1 MASTLVLVYF
11 VFTRDFFDFQHVHME
26 TRSKIFR
33 ILNIRKSE
41 TPQPVEQWIDKMES
55 KPYADYGDGSCPEN
69 SYLGLLTDIFREWD
83 SIAKQNNISYF
94 LTCGSLL
101 GAWRNEKTVPKD
113 TDLDIL
119 INGDDHWRLERI
131 REKRKRFVPN
141 DGKFHLYLQKDWR
154 KPYVNRRRFMCHG
167 KQVPSYSDQC
177 SFQEPLGRLMKG
189 GTHLDIYDYTIKQG
203 WVVDPSE
210 GYHEFPV
217 NNVFPLKRCMFL
229 GTKTYCP
236 NKPKLFLESF
246 YPNLHPNKKC
256 RNGKWIGQ

>member
-1 MASTLVLVYF
+1 M
-11 VFTRDFFDFQHVHME
+11 
-26 TRSKIFR
+26 
-33 ILNIRKSE
+33 
-41 TPQPVEQWIDKMES
+41 
-55 KPYADYGDGSCPEN
+55 
-69 SYLGLLTDIFREWD
+69 
-83 SIAKQNNISYF
+83 
-94 LTCGSLL
+94 
-101 GAWRNEKTVPKD
+101 
-113 TDLDIL
+113 
-119 INGDDHWRLERI
+119 
-131 REKRKRFVPN
+131 
-141 DGKFHLYLQKDWR
+141 
-154 KPYVNRRRFMCHG
+154 NRRRFMCHG

-217 NNVFPLKRCMFL
+217 NNIFPLKRCMFL

-256 RNGKWIGQ
+256 RNVFYSDVSSGRRILKTVSVY